1 MKTKSGLYAIIGG
14 IAGAVLTL
22 AVCSVMPIGA
32 QNEDGDFGHIY
43 CRSLTV
49 VKDLPRKDPP
59 GGSILRPMVS
69 LAVNEYGGFVKVHNA
84 SGMGD
89 ATMEISESGG
99 VVEVTGRRMHLE
111 AEGRASLGVNEYGG
125 MVTVTGKE
133 TVTRKGDEKLRAIL
147 GVSNVGHGLVRTFDK
162 NGYYLATLK

>member
-1 MKTKSGLYAIIGG
+1 MRRKESLYAVIGG
-14 IAGAVLTL
+14 IVGAVLVL

-49 VKDLPRKDPP
+49 VKDLPNKEKDPP
-59 GGSILRPMVS
+59 GRSILLPMVS
-69 LAVNEYGGFVKVHNA
+69 LAVNEYGGFVIAHSA
-84 SGMGD
+84 SGLGR
-89 ATMEISESGG
+89 ATMENSESGG
-99 VVEVTGRRMHLE
+99 VVEVTGRRMAIE
-111 AEGRASLGVNEYGG
+111 ADGKASLGVNEYGG

-133 TVTRKGDEKLRAIL
+133 KRRAIL